1 MDGFAYFYLNNA
13 PRHHNGTAYRQSQRT
28 ASSGHVNPSSS
39 SHPSSPPSP
48 SASLPSSPPTSPLSL
63 SRSTSPF
70 RRSRRRRTSAVTS
83 TSDHLF
89 DLYHRKDSASSD
101 VTTKPGDMEAA
112 TIREHRQGTSGS
124 ISSAA
129 SSSTHNLLANPFELR
144 HGRRYLRDVPYP
156 LPCDL
161 SEIQRQSLRTLLGS
175 TVLGKPSCVPNI
187 AKNVPKRVLEL
198 GCGSAFWTGSCH
210 EWFTSLGYPNVEF
223 TGLDVAPLAADL
235 RRQGVNWKFIQHDFR
250 RYPWPFENGHFDY
263 IMMKDLSL
271 TVQMGFET
279 QRFMDEALRI
289 LAPKGTLEIWE
300 SDHVLRCL
308 LPQPTPPKG
317 MTAEEEKTCRD
328 TKTYLISTAT
338 PFAPAQ
344 NRYIADSNTWIHT
357 ALDKLNLP
365 SQPCTRMAE
374 ILFQETSLVD
384 VTSRRIA
391 IPLGQMRWEKDSE
404 GKLIRSGSSGNLFG
418 TISPKAGKSRASGE
432 AMLTDDQAAVR
443 STAMLTVIQKIESLE
458 PLLREASGKNSEE
471 WTRWWAGMMASLL
484 DQENSGGGSEVL
496 EIGAW
501 WATKCE

>member
-1 MDGFAYFYLNNA
+1 
-13 PRHHNGTAYRQSQRT
+13 
-28 ASSGHVNPSSS
+28 
-39 SHPSSPPSP
+39 
-48 SASLPSSPPTSPLSL
+48 
-63 SRSTSPF
+63 
-70 RRSRRRRTSAVTS
+70 
-83 TSDHLF
+83 
-89 DLYHRKDSASSD
+89 
-101 VTTKPGDMEAA
+101 MEAA
-112 TIREHRQGTSGS
+112 TIREQRQGTSGS

-129 SSSTHNLLANPFELR
+129 SGSSHNLLANPFELR

-187 AKNVPKRVLEL
+187 AKNVPKRVLEM

-210 EWFTSLGYPNVEF
+210 EWFKSLGYPNVEF
-223 TGLDVAPLAADL
+223 TGLDVAPLAPDL
-235 RRQGVNWKFIQHDFR
+235 RRQGVNWKFVQHDFR
-250 RYPWPFENGHFDY
+250 RYPWPFENDQFDY
-263 IMMKDLSL
+263 IMLKDLSL
-271 TVQMGFET
+271 TVPMGPES
-279 QRFMDEALRI
+279 QRFVDETLRI

-317 MTAEEEKTCRD
+317 MTAEEEKTCQD

-365 SQPCTRMAE
+365 SSPCTRMAE

-418 TISPKAGKSRASGE
+418 TISPKASKSNASGE
-432 AMLTDDQAAVR
+432 AMLSDDQAAVR

-458 PLLREASGKNSEE
+458 PLLKEVSGKNAEE

>member
-13 PRHHNGTAYRQSQRT
+13 PRHNSTAHRQSLGT
-28 ASSGHVNPSSS
+28 SSGHVNPPQPSS
-39 SHPSSPPSP
+39 PSSPPT
-48 SASLPSSPPTSPLSL
+48 SLPSSPPTSPLSL

-70 RRSRRRRTSAVTS
+70 RRSRRRRPSAANT
-83 TSDHLF
+83 TSDPLF
-89 DLYHRKDSASSD
+89 DLYRKDSALSEL
-101 VTTKPGDMEAA
+101 TAKPGDMEGA
-112 TIREHRQGTSGS
+112 TIREQRQVTSGS

-129 SSSTHNLLANPFELR
+129 SSSSHNLLANPFELR
-144 HGRRYLRDVPYP
+144 HGRRYLRDVTYP

-161 SEIQRQSLRTLLGS
+161 SEIQRQSLRTLLGV
-175 TVLGKPSCVPNI
+175 TILGKPSCVPNV
-187 AKNVPKRVLEL
+187 AKDVPKRVLEL

-210 EWFTSLGYPNVEF
+210 EWFTSLGHPNVEF
-223 TGLDVAPLAADL
+223 TGLDFAPLAPDL

-250 RYPWPFENGHFDY
+250 RFPWPFENDQFDY
-263 IMMKDLSL
+263 IMLKDLSL
-271 TVQMGFET
+271 TVHMGLET
-279 QRFMDEALRI
+279 QRFMDEILRI

-308 LPQPTPPKG
+308 LPQPLPPKG

-365 SQPCTRMAE
+365 SSPCTRMAE
-374 ILFQETSLVD
+374 ILYQETSLVD

-391 IPLGQMRWEKDSE
+391 VPLGQMRWEKDSE

-418 TISPKAGKSRASGE
+418 TISPKASKPKVSGE

-458 PLLREASGKNSEE
+458 PLLKEASGKNAEE
-471 WTRWWAGMMASLL
+471 WTRWWAGMMTSLL

-501 WATKCE
+501 WATKESS

>member
-1 MDGFAYFYLNNA
+1 
-13 PRHHNGTAYRQSQRT
+13 
-28 ASSGHVNPSSS
+28 
-39 SHPSSPPSP
+39 
-48 SASLPSSPPTSPLSL
+48 
-63 SRSTSPF
+63 
-70 RRSRRRRTSAVTS
+70 
-83 TSDHLF
+83 
-89 DLYHRKDSASSD
+89 
-101 VTTKPGDMEAA
+101 
-112 TIREHRQGTSGS
+112 
-124 ISSAA
+124 
-129 SSSTHNLLANPFELR
+129 
-144 HGRRYLRDVPYP
+144 
-156 LPCDL
+156 
-161 SEIQRQSLRTLLGS
+161 
-175 TVLGKPSCVPNI
+175 
-187 AKNVPKRVLEL
+187 
-198 GCGSAFWTGSCH
+198 
-210 EWFTSLGYPNVEF
+210 
-223 TGLDVAPLAADL
+223 
-235 RRQGVNWKFIQHDFR
+235 
-250 RYPWPFENGHFDY
+250 
-263 IMMKDLSL
+263 
-271 TVQMGFET
+271 
-279 QRFMDEALRI
+279 
-289 LAPKGTLEIWE
+289 
-300 SDHVLRCL
+300 
-308 LPQPTPPKG
+308 

-384 VTSRRIA
+384 VTFRRIA

-418 TISPKAGKSRASGE
+418 TISPKASKSKASGE